1 MKYNI
6 ELELKLVTEQII
18 EDIQDYLEDHD
29 IDFKVVCNEVNE
41 KEIELIEDFLIENGI
56 NYKAN
61 VIDKKEEDEES
72 YLSDKL
78 EENKRYYNDRN

>member
-1 MKYNI
+1 MKIEIIIDNI
-6 ELELKLVTEQII
+6 T
-18 EDIQDYLEDHD
+18 
-29 IDFKVVCNEVNE
+29 E

-61 VIDKKEEDEES
+61 VIDKKEEDEEN

>member
-1 MKYNI
+1 MKIEITIDNI
-6 ELELKLVTEQII
+6 T
-18 EDIQDYLEDHD
+18 
-29 IDFKVVCNEVNE
+29 E

>member
-1 MKYNI
+1 MKIEIIIDNI
-6 ELELKLVTEQII
+6 T
-18 EDIQDYLEDHD
+18 
-29 IDFKVVCNEVNE
+29 E
-41 KEIELIEDFLIENGI
+41 KEIELIEDFLIENGF

>member
-1 MKYNI
+1 MKIEITIDNI
-6 ELELKLVTEQII
+6 T
-18 EDIQDYLEDHD
+18 
-29 IDFKVVCNEVNE
+29 E

-56 NYKAN
+56 KYKAN

>member
-1 MKYNI
+1 MKIEITIDNI
-6 ELELKLVTEQII
+6 T
-18 EDIQDYLEDHD
+18 
-29 IDFKVVCNEVNE
+29 E

-61 VIDKKEEDEES
+61 VIDKKEEDEEN

>member
-1 MKYNI
+1 MKIEITIDNI
-6 ELELKLVTEQII
+6 T
-18 EDIQDYLEDHD
+18 
-29 IDFKVVCNEVNE
+29 E

-61 VIDKKEEDEES
+61 VVEKKEEDEEN

>member
-1 MKYNI
+1 MKIEITIDNI
-6 ELELKLVTEQII
+6 T
-18 EDIQDYLEDHD
+18 
-29 IDFKVVCNEVNE
+29 E
-41 KEIELIEDFLIENGI
+41 KEIELIEDFVIENGI

>member
-1 MKYNI
+1 MKIEITIDNI
-6 ELELKLVTEQII
+6 T
-18 EDIQDYLEDHD
+18 
-29 IDFKVVCNEVNE
+29 E

-61 VIDKKEEDEES
+61 VIDKKEEDEEN
-72 YLSDKL
+72 YVSDKL

>member
-1 MKYNI
+1 MKIEITIDNI
-6 ELELKLVTEQII
+6 TK
-18 EDIQDYLEDHD
+18 
-29 IDFKVVCNEVNE
+29 

>member
-1 MKYNI
+1 MKIEITIDNI
-6 ELELKLVTEQII
+6 T
-18 EDIQDYLEDHD
+18 
-29 IDFKVVCNEVNE
+29 E

-61 VIDKKEEDEES
+61 VIDKEEEDEES

>member
-1 MKYNI
+1 MKIEITIDNI
-6 ELELKLVTEQII
+6 T
-18 EDIQDYLEDHD
+18 
-29 IDFKVVCNEVNE
+29 E

-61 VIDKKEEDEES
+61 GIDKKEEDEES

>member
-1 MKYNI
+1 M
-6 ELELKLVTEQII
+6 II
-18 EDIQDYLEDHD
+18 EIT
-29 IDFKVVCNEVNE
+29 IDNITE

-78 EENKRYYNDRN
+78 EENKRYYNDRNQKYAIRFTC